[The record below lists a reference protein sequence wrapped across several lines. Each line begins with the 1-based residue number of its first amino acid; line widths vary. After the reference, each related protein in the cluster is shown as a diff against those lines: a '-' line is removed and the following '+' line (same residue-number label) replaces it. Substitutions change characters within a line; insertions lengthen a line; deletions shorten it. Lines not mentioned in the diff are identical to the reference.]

1 MSYSNAFLA
10 MWIGFAVMTMAG
22 VGAVLWWAIKS
33 GQFKDNDRAR
43 YLPLMSG
50 IPEDKKEKDK
60 DKDKDKEK
68 EICSATI
75 PSGPSG
81 PSQGC

>member
-1 MSYSNAFLA
+1 MTYSNAFLA

-43 YLPLMSG
+43 YLPLMSR
-50 IPEDKKEKDK
+50 IPEDKKETM
-60 DKDKDKEK
+60 KEK
-68 EICSATI
+68 EKCSATI

-81 PSQGC
+81 PSQDC